1 MATLYY
7 LYSRALTCAP
17 LSVPSHQ
24 WDVRSVLEIHVEKQC
39 IGWATSKR
47 RKCTCAISS
56 RNWESLKSLT
66 HKIGEQPPDAEQLR
80 SQLERLAY
88 LGLCVRFHRGT
99 QVASMV
105 EKWTS
110 KIDAIARAAEH
121 ARRSATTSTSTPD
134 SPLTPRSTSRQPS
147 QGTQAI
153 PTATSDSASSPE
165 RIQPVSAVTPILAT
179 SSGLPSPRATPP
191 PGPAYSFR
199 TPSSRT
205 GNTLLPVSSATM
217 AALYDSDEALLQAA
231 VQSPHARR
239 RLASPSTSTL
249 GSLLIPR
256 SPSQE
261 SSQRTQAIPTAT
273 PDSALSP
280 ERIQPV
286 PAVMAASATPS
297 GPPSHRTT
305 LPPGPASPTPR
316 CTRSHAS
323 RRSLGDECPI
333 CYEGEPLSTFPAS
346 ALTWCTSSCGRAV
359 HTTCFTAWAEQSVL
373 SGWKLNCPVCRA
385 DWTESCACGGRSNC
399 DVVHVARKGM
409 EVPCPVCKE
418 DMKGSSEGTS
428 WCKDGCGQS
437 VHKECMDTW
446 KTHCLTNRKAVSCT
460 MCRAVWTSECEC

>member
-1 MATLYY
+1 MATLYA
-7 LYSRALTCAP
+7 RTLTYAP

-39 IGWATSKR
+39 IGWAPSQR
-47 RKCTCAISS
+47 RKCTCAISYQ
-56 RNWESLKSLT
+56 NWESLKSLT
-66 HKIGEQPPDAEQLR
+66 HKIGKQPPDAEQLR

-88 LGLCVRFHRGT
+88 LGLCVRFHRDK

-105 EKWTS
+105 EKWTP
-110 KIDAIARAAEH
+110 KIDAVARAAEH
-121 ARRSATTSTSTPD
+121 ARRSTTTSTSTPD

-165 RIQPVSAVTPILAT
+165 RIQPVAAVTPTSAT
-179 SSGLPSPRATPP
+179 PSGLPSPRATPP
-191 PGPAYSFR
+191 PGPA
-199 TPSSRT
+199 
-205 GNTLLPVSSATM
+205 
-217 AALYDSDEALLQAA
+217 
-231 VQSPHARR
+231 
-239 RLASPSTSTL
+239 
-249 GSLLIPR
+249 
-256 SPSQE
+256 
-261 SSQRTQAIPTAT
+261 
-273 PDSALSP
+273 
-280 ERIQPV
+280 
-286 PAVMAASATPS
+286 
-297 GPPSHRTT
+297 
-305 LPPGPASPTPR
+305 SPTTR
-316 CTRSHAS
+316 CTRSHAR

-333 CYEGEPLSTFPAS
+333 CYEGEPLSALPAS

-399 DVVHVARKGM
+399 DAVHVARKGM

-418 DMKGSSEGTS
+418 DMKGSGEGTS

-446 KTHCLTNRKAVSCT
+446 KAYCLTNRNAVSCT

>member
-1 MATLYY
+1 MATLYF

-24 WDVRSVLEIHVEKQC
+24 WDVRSVLEIHAEKQC
-39 IGWATSKR
+39 IGWAPSKR

-56 RNWESLKSLT
+56 QNWESLKSLT
-66 HKIGEQPPDAEQLR
+66 HKIGEQPPDAEELR

-105 EKWTS
+105 EKWTP

-121 ARRSATTSTSTPD
+121 ASISTPD
-134 SPLTPRSTSRQPS
+134 SPLTPQPRLREPS
-147 QGTQAI
+147 QRTQAI
-153 PTATSDSASSPE
+153 PTAISDSASSPE
-165 RIQPVSAVTPILAT
+165 RIQPVSATPF
-179 SSGLPSPRATPP
+179 GLPSPRPTPP
-191 PGPAYSFR
+191 PGPAYSSR
-199 TPSSRT
+199 TLYSRT
-205 GNTLLPVSSATM
+205 GNMSLPVPQATM
-217 AALYDSDEALLQAA
+217 AALYESDEALLQAA
-231 VQSPHARR
+231 DQSLHARR
-239 RLASPSTSTL
+239 RLTL
-249 GSLLIPR
+249 GSLSIPR
-256 SPSQE
+256 SPSLE
-261 SSQRTQAIPTAT
+261 SYQRTQAIPTAT
-273 PDSALSP
+273 PDSASSP

-286 PAVMAASATPS
+286 PAVTAASATSS

-305 LPPGPASPTPR
+305 LPQRPASPTTR
-316 CTRSHAS
+316 CTRSHAG

-385 DWTESCACGGRSNC
+385 DWTESCACGGRSKC
-399 DVVHVARKGM
+399 DAVHVAKKGM

-418 DMKGSSEGTS
+418 DMKRSGEGTS

-446 KTHCLTNRKAVSCT
+446 KAYCLTNRNAVSCT